1 MEFGI
6 RVCLVVNGK
15 VKRIGTDQFSRIG
28 DQLHPEYAGE
38 KIPYAVLMF
47 EREGVRLG
55 DLRYCEGGYVGFDKS
70 GKLDE
75 SSQVNHVRLLQAA
88 ENDPKSFAARK
99 AQQIRGEIA
108 WHPTGDQ
115 LNRMITLVKK
125 SR

>member
-1 MEFGI
+1 
-6 RVCLVVNGK
+6 V
-15 VKRIGTDQFSRIG
+15 
-28 DQLHPEYAGE
+28 GE
-38 KIPYAVLMF
+38 DSSSKAPTEDVSHLPDTF